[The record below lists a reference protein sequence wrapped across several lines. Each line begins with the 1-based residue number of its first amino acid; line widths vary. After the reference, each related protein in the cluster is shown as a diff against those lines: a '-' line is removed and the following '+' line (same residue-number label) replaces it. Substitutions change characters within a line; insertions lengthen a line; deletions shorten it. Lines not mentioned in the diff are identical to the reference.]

1 MTATP
6 EPTAEDAGVI
16 PMIREGLSGIFQAP
30 RLGRRGVALIVA
42 LILVGWA
49 LTSIY
54 RVQPDEQGV
63 VLRFGRW
70 VDTVGPGLHVHWP
83 MPIESVLLPKVT
95 KVNAITLGAGLST
108 PVPGAAP
115 DPAASSRERQMLTGD
130 ENIVEADCTV
140 FWRIR
145 DAGKFLFRVETPELA
160 VKVAAEGAL
169 RDVIS
174 RTPIQSAMSDKRQ
187 QVADETLKLLQ
198 SLLDKEEAG
207 VEITQVQLQ
216 RVEPPLAVIDAF
228 NDVQRARADQVR
240 ARNEAEAYANDI
252 LPRARGEA
260 ERMRQDAQGYRQSV
274 VNIADGEASAF
285 RAVYASY
292 LTSPEVTSWRLYL
305 ESVDEILT
313 HSGKV
318 VIDTSGKGA
327 GSVTPYM
334 NLIDS
339 RPRPAPE
346 MLGQRPAAQTQ
357 TPLQSQPQA
366 QTSRP
371 PGGTMQLGPGTPGSP
386 PSGNQGQPN
395 GPIPGGPLPR
405 TAP

>member
-6 EPTAEDAGVI
+6 EPAADEAGLL
-16 PMIREGLSGIFQAP
+16 PMIREGLSGVFHVP
-30 RLGRRGVALIVA
+30 RFGRRGVALLIAVA
-42 LILVGWA
+42 LIAWA
-49 LTSIY
+49 LMSIY

-83 MPIESVLLPKVT
+83 PPIESVLLPKVT

-108 PVPGAAP
+108 PIAGAPP

-145 DAGKFLFRVETPELA
+145 DAGQFLFRVETPELA

-174 RTPIQSAMSDKRQ
+174 RTPIQAAMSDKRQ

-198 SLLDKEEAG
+198 SLLDREHAG

-260 ERMRQDAQGYRQSV
+260 ERMRQDAQGYRESV
-274 VNIADGEASAF
+274 VNLADGEASAF

-305 ESVDEILT
+305 ESVDEILN

-334 NLIDS
+334 NLIDQ
-339 RPRPAPE
+339 RPKPTPEMLNPRPA
-346 MLGQRPAAQTQ
+346 T
-357 TPLQSQPQA
+357 QSQAP
-366 QTSRP
+366 RP
-371 PGGTMQLGPGTPGSP
+371 VAGATAAPPP
-386 PSGNQGQPN
+386 PSGPQSSNN
-395 GPIPGGPLPR
+395 PIPGGPQAR